1 MTQPQIEQKLDT
13 ALGILENSLHEE
25 KNIMT
30 KQIQNRPIFDTQT
43 ADGTGTFNNKSQG
56 FPKGLLRK
64 SLTSHTASGALMPA
78 EVISRIQE
86 NLTQISPLRKICRSN
101 TITGEALEVILAQGG
116 TETGWTHE
124 LDEPSETN
132 LPELKKVR
140 IPLHTLY
147 ARPRISQQILED
159 GAVDLE
165 SWVIDMVSSSIS
177 HQENKAFTLGDG
189 EGKPFGFL
197 NHPTSPRGSETPGTV
212 ECFKTGKHGDIDGP
226 DVLIEMA
233 TSLKP
238 EYLNGACWMMPRS
251 VLTVMRIMQDES
263 TGRHLWQP
271 RLTAEFPETLLGY
284 PVIINDDMPPLKPG
298 TSSISLAFGNFNKA
312 YQIVEKEGLTLLRDP
327 YSAKPYLEL
336 YITKRVG
343 GQVICPEAIK
353 FLSFEGEA

>member
-25 KNIMT
+25 KSIMT
-30 KQIQNRPIFDTQT
+30 KQIQTRPLFDT
-43 ADGTGTFNNKSQG
+43 KSSESSG
-56 FPKGLLRK
+56 SFYSKSHGLPAGLLRK
-64 SLTSHTASGALMPA
+64 SLTSHSGSGALMPP
-78 EVISRIQE
+78 ELMSRIQD
-86 NLTQISPLRKICRSN
+86 NLSKISPMRKVSRAN
-101 TITGEALEVILAQGG
+101 QITADSLEVILAQGG

-124 LDEPSETN
+124 LDAPSETN
-132 LPELKKVR
+132 LPELKKVK

-177 HQENKAFTLGDG
+177 QQENKAFTIGDG

-197 NHPTSPRGSETPGTV
+197 NHPTSPHASETPGTV

-251 VLTVMRIMQDES
+251 VLTIMRIMQDES

-312 YQIVEKEGLTLLRDP
+312 YQIVEKEGLTILRDP
-327 YSAKPYLEL
+327 YSAKPYVEL